1 MLLTGKRTRGTVRVT
16 ATSTAR
22 RTDSRRL
29 SKVYTLVYVWS
40 SSSSTS
46 PTKRKQK
53 GGKSLKLYL
62 AHLKGSLYCSQ
73 IRDKINFSP
82 AAVIRYKLWARHER
96 GIFPLWLIQVHH
108 SEMMRIIQLWGGALC
123 SSIFEMTLRKS
134 LSGCRTWGKNN
145 FCDMKWLT
153 ELVTAPFDSHPDVPA
168 LKQSPLAPVTGS
180 RLCCI
185 IHFSA
190 VWTS

>member
-22 RTDSRRL
+22 RTDSKRL

-46 PTKRKQK
+46 PTEGKQK
-53 GGKSLKLYL
+53 GVKSLKPYL
-62 AHLKGSLYCSQ
+62 QHLKGPLYCSQ
-73 IRDKINFSP
+73 IKYKINFSP
-82 AAVIRYKLWARHER
+82 VTVIRYKLWARHER

-108 SEMMRIIQLWGGALC
+108 SLMMVMQVWGDALY

-134 LSGCRTWGKNN
+134 LSGCRTWSKNN
-145 FCDMKWLT
+145 FCDMKQLT
-153 ELVTAPFDSHPDVPA
+153 ELVTAPFDLHPDAPA
-168 LKQSPLAPVTGS
+168 VKQSPLAPVIGS

-190 VWTS
+190 LWRN